1 MSFRRSMEQLRPAP
15 QSKINI
21 QEKIQYL
28 LTEGKGAATK
38 MEGVIAACINNHNLS
53 GQTYENAMLKDP
65 IVKEFIT
72 SKDVGEFGRGVFNRR
87 DKKAKVLAFRK
98 FGNVLNKVTKVQSAD
113 AGFGQ
118 SKPSI
123 SKPWTDVTGKSNDTS
138 KADILVGN
146 FKTSVKGPLAQLMS
160 GEKKEAKATIL
171 AACESAGV
179 GNKLRKDLLGL
190 VDQFVENTKTI
201 GADVTSGALK
211 KMSVA
216 DVKKL
221 DKELL
226 KQKKIDTLKDGNAKV
241 KKILDNQTKTKMAIQ
256 ESFAKAFGDKKLGP
270 AFAIEAMTGYEKF
283 GGKSYPKEPAGDPM
297 GEATHMLVW
306 DYGMTR
312 AKFFKITNA
321 YASKAAKQMS
331 IKPDLKSNSYQ
342 GIVNGKKQKLG
353 YSFYQAMRVS
363 VEQKFGKEM
372 EDITESYFDSVYEQ
386 KILLS
391 EGVINENILTD
402 KLSDLWNNVKEKFVQ
417 AWNWLLAKIQQIRDF
432 VVEAIFGSIP
442 EALNAFE
449 TDVDVGGNYNAYV
462 KL

>member
-1 MSFRRSMEQLRPAP
+1 M
-15 QSKINI
+15 NI

-98 FGNVLNKVTKVQSAD
+98 FGNVLNKCTKVQSAD

-270 AFAIEAMTGYEKF
+270 AFAMEAMSGYEKF
-283 GGKSYPKEPAGDPM
+283 GGKSFPKEPAGDPM

-306 DYGMTR
+306 DYDLKKV
-312 AKFFKITNA
+312 KFDDCKKIKSKIANA
-321 YASKAAKQMS
+321 MSMKADM
-331 IKPDLKSNSYQ
+331 KSNSYKAQ
-342 GIVNGKKQKLG
+342 GKKAG
-353 YSFYQAMRVS
+353 YSFYQTVRLAVDVVFEKTDEFQTEAYNRI
-363 VEQKFGKEM
+363 EKGQKH
-372 EDITESYFDSVYEQ
+372 
-386 KILLS
+386 LS
-391 EGVINENILTD
+391 EGVISEGIF
-402 KLSDLWNNVKEKFVQ
+402 SDLVGKTWGWFKEKM
-417 AWNWLLAKIQQIRDF
+417 K
-432 VVEAIFGSIP
+432 
-442 EALNAFE
+442 
-449 TDVDVGGNYNAYV
+449 